1 MDLYP
6 YNIRNEGPAS
16 VNEYVIENWKLV
28 PYFLH
33 IRLGQAPDVA
43 WNPWTDVR
51 SRHDVAGLN
60 LTFPQGRMPPLFARR
75 IRQHYYAATSYVDD
89 LIGRVLEAAAL
100 TSNGRETVVSLI
112 SDHGWSL
119 GQHQEW
125 AKYSAF
131 LAANQV
137 RDISVRRFFFIN
149 VLSF

>member
-1 MDLYP
+1 M
-6 YNIRNEGPAS
+6 
-16 VNEYVIENWKLV
+16 
-28 PYFLH
+28 
-33 IRLGQAPDVA
+33 A

-60 LTFPQGRMPPLFARR
+60 LTFPQGKMPSLFARR

-89 LIGRVLEAAAL
+89 LIGRVLEAAAS

-137 RDISVRRFFFIN
+137 RDISVRRFFFLLTYFLFRCRGYFLT
-149 VLSF
+149 LSRPLGYTDSNPLMFYNRIR